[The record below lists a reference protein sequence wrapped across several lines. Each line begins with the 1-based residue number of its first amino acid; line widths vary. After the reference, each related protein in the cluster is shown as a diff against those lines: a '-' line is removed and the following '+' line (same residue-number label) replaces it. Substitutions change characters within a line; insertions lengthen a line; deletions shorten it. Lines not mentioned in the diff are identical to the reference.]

1 MFHPNLHEHDPEKR
15 KSYERLTHHPNGEAI
30 RVYPRFIRGSFF
42 PFSQRVLPGLGLRS
56 FWRDIDL
63 PGMNPRV
70 GVMNFL
76 GKYSLFFAASLAT
89 ATMAADTWPQFR
101 GPTGQGI
108 ASGSGP
114 LKWSKDAGIAWKVPL
129 VAQGWS
135 SPVIADGKIVL
146 SGSRKEGGTTVLSA
160 FALDVATGKI
170 LWDVDLFKPTAEE
183 TAALHGKNSLAS
195 STPVIAD
202 GVVYVHFGHM
212 GTAALRLQ
220 NGEMIWKK
228 QVSYKPMH
236 GNGGSP
242 VIVGDLLVVNADAEI
257 DPSIVAFD
265 RKDGGIAWRTPRGQK
280 VRSMFSFS
288 TPLVVETDG
297 RTEILSAASGM
308 IGAYAPEDGRLLWKV
323 TYGEGYSV
331 VPRPVVA
338 DGMAYVATG
347 YNVPKLIAIRLGDA
361 TGDVTKSH
369 VAWEVT
375 RRMPKTPSMLAAN
388 GQILVLDDTGTLTGL
403 DGKSGKPVW
412 NEKLPGNFSGSP
424 ILTGDTLYA
433 VTEDG
438 VCYVVKISPDTAKIE
453 FETDLAER
461 MLASPVLLDGAL
473 YLRTENHLWKISG
486 E

>member
-1 MFHPNLHEHDPEKR
+1 MK
-15 KSYERLTHHPNGEAI
+15 LTEYGHMLLLA
-30 RVYPRFIRGSFF
+30 
-42 PFSQRVLPGLGLRS
+42 GLL
-56 FWRDIDL
+56 
-63 PGMNPRV
+63 
-70 GVMNFL
+70 
-76 GKYSLFFAASLAT
+76 T
-89 ATMAADTWPQFR
+89 TTTMAAGVWPQFR

-108 ASGSGP
+108 ASGPGP
-114 LKWSKDAGIAWKVPL
+114 LKWSKDTGIAWKIPL
-129 VAQGWS
+129 ADQGWS

-146 SGSRKEGGTTVLSA
+146 TGSRKNGETVILSA
-160 FALDVATGKI
+160 FALDAATGNQ
-170 LWDVDLFKPTAEE
+170 LWDVDLFTPTAVE

-195 STPVIAD
+195 PTPVIAD

-212 GTAALRLQ
+212 GTAALRLKD
-220 NGEMIWKK
+220 GELVWKT

-242 VIVGDLLVVNADAEI
+242 VIVGDLLVVNADAEV
-257 DPSIVAFD
+257 DPTVIAFH
-265 RKDGGIAWRTPRGQK
+265 RKDGAIAWRTPRGQK

-288 TPLVVETDG
+288 TPTLVESDG
-297 RTEILSAASGM
+297 RTEILSAGSGM

-347 YNVPKLIAIRLGDA
+347 YNVPKLIAIRLGA
-361 TGDVTKSH
+361 AAGDVTQTH
-369 VAWEVT
+369 LVWEAT
-375 RRMPKTPSMLAAN
+375 RRMPKTPSMIATG

-403 DGKSGKPVW
+403 DAKSGKPVW
-412 NEKLPGNFSGSP
+412 NEKLPGNFSASP
-424 ILTGDTLYA
+424 ILSGNTLYT

-438 VCYVVKISPDTAKIE
+438 VCYVVGISPDAAEIR

-461 MLASPVLLDGAL
+461 TLASPVLLDGAL
-473 YLRTENHLWKISG
+473 YLRTENHLWKITG

>member
-1 MFHPNLHEHDPEKR
+1 MESGP
-15 KSYERLTHHPNGEAI
+15 T
-30 RVYPRFIRGSFF
+30 RF
-42 PFSQRVLPGLGLRS
+42 PPT
-56 FWRDIDL
+56 IDL
-63 PGMNPRV
+63 TISHPTIPSMKLRCL
-70 GVMNFL
+70 FL
-76 GKYSLFFAASLAT
+76 TASLAT
-89 ATMAADTWPQFR
+89 TAMAADSWPQFR

-108 ASGSGP
+108 ATGSGP
-114 LKWSKDAGIAWKVPL
+114 LKWSKDAGVAWKTPL
-129 VAQGWS
+129 SAQGWS

-146 SGSRKEGGTTVLSA
+146 TGSRKDGDATHLFA
-160 FALDVATGKI
+160 FALDVATGKK
-170 LWDVDLFKPTAEE
+170 LWDIDLFKPTAEE

-212 GTAALRLQ
+212 GTAALSLDD
-220 NGEMIWKK
+220 GGVIWKK

-257 DPSIVAFD
+257 DPTIVAFH
-265 RKDGGIAWRTPRGQK
+265 RKDGGIAWRKPRAQE
-280 VRSMFSFS
+280 VRSKFSFS
-288 TPLVVETDG
+288 TPVVVETDG

-308 IGAYAPEDGRLLWKV
+308 IGAYAPADGSLLWKV

-369 VAWEVT
+369 IAWEVT
-375 RRMPKTPSMLAAN
+375 RRMPKTPSMIATN

-403 DGKSGKPVW
+403 DAKSGKPVW
-412 NEKLPGNFSGSP
+412 NEKLPGNFSASP

-438 VCYVVKISPDTAKIE
+438 VCYVVKISPDTAKIQ

-461 MLASPVLLDGAL
+461 TLASPVLLDGAL
-473 YLRTENHLWKISG
+473 YLRTENHLWKITG